1 MNKKVLVIGPS
12 GSGKSYFAKHLKKLG
27 LNVFDADLV
36 DGLSSWFDSK
46 GNKVTFPQNAGKEF
60 LDSHKFMWDKSFL
73 KRFLDSNKTIYLF
86 GLSDNVFEILSQ
98 FDKVYYLSVPGD
110 ILLER
115 LSSLDRDN
123 PMGNTELQKNE
134 IIKYARRMENKAKKL
149 RIEIIDGTVQPK
161 ELFKRFN

>member
-60 LDSHKFMWDKSFL
+60 
-73 KRFLDSNKTIYLF
+73 
-86 GLSDNVFEILSQ
+86 
-98 FDKVYYLSVPGD
+98 
-110 ILLER
+110 
-115 LSSLDRDN
+115 
-123 PMGNTELQKNE
+123 
-134 IIKYARRMENKAKKL
+134 
-149 RIEIIDGTVQPK
+149 
-161 ELFKRFN
+161 